1 MLRQWDEIATLLD
14 GEIAGVRAH
23 LQTLE
28 TSARNAELK
37 AYEDTLDAVIC
48 AWVAI
53 CALEGRATPFGDE
66 DSAIWIPN
74 PR

>member
-1 MLRQWDEIATLLD
+1 LERRSKLLRQWDEIATLLD

-48 AWVAI
+48 CVYRKPHPH
-53 CALEGRATPFGDE
+53 LVG
-66 DSAIWIPN
+66 
-74 PR
+74 